1 MVCCYLY
8 GCCCTIGQVKNK
20 HESMLYICMCK
31 IYVCMFV
38 YVYDGIEAACM
49 CMELFA
55 FALTAVA
62 NYKQLEHMI
71 KVACHFGAAVVIY
84 S

>member
-1 MVCCYLY
+1 MFL
-8 GCCCTIGQVKNK
+8 
-20 HESMLYICMCK
+20 
-31 IYVCMFV
+31 YVC
-38 YVYDGIEAACM
+38 DGIEAACM

>member
-1 MVCCYLY
+1 MNAY
-8 GCCCTIGQVKNK
+8 
-20 HESMLYICMCK
+20 SM
-31 IYVCMFV
+31 
-38 YVYDGIEAACM
+38 G
-49 CMELFA
+49 MEIFA

-71 KVACHFGAAVVIY
+71 KVACHFRVAVVIY